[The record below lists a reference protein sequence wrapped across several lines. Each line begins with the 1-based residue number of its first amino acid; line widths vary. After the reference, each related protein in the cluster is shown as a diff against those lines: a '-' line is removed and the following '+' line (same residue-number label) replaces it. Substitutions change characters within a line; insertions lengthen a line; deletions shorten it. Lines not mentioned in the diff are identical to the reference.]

1 MANITRTDVD
11 ALIETQVASEIFE
24 GVVKESKALSMFKR
38 LPNMTSDK
46 TKIRILDT
54 LPVAYFV
61 DEATNNGRKNLTKM
75 AWDKK
80 FITAAE
86 LAVIVPI
93 KENVLNDTSID
104 IWAEVKPRIVEAF
117 GKKIDNAIF
126 NGVDKPADW
135 RTGLIPS
142 IIAAGAEVTETG
154 KLYSDIND
162 VMTKV
167 EESGYNVSG
176 LLGGVG
182 LKGKFRMMTDETG
195 QPLNTTEIG
204 SLKREYLDNGAWDK
218 SLSTLIAG
226 DFSQAVYSIRQDITY
241 KVLTEAVIQDPAD
254 GTILYNLAQDD
265 MVALRVVMR
274 LGWEIPNP
282 VNALNET
289 ETRFPFASLKPASD
303 TPTEPETPGENE
315 PEVPEEQTEL

>member
-1 MANITRTDVD
+1 MGKGIDKTNVE
-11 ALIETQVASEIFE
+11 ALIDTQVANEIFE
-24 GVVKESKALSMFKR
+24 GVVRESKALSMFRR

-46 TKIRILDT
+46 TKLRVLDS
-54 LPVAYFV
+54 LPIAYFV
-61 DEATNNGRKNLTKM
+61 DESTNNGRKNLTKM

-80 FITAAE
+80 YINAAE

-104 IWAEVKPRIVEAF
+104 IWSEVKPRIVEAF

-126 NGVDKPADW
+126 NGTDKPADW
-135 RTGLIPS
+135 RAGLIPS
-142 IIAAGAEVTETG
+142 IVTAGAEVTEG
-154 KLYSDIND
+154 DNLYSDIND

-167 EESGYNVSG
+167 EESGYNVTG

-182 LKGKFRMMTDETG
+182 LKGKFRMLTDTTG
-195 QPLNTTEIG
+195 QPIKGTEID
-204 SLKREYLDNGAWDK
+204 SLPKAFLDNGAWDK
-218 SLSTLIAG
+218 TKSILIAG
-226 DFSQAVYSIRQDITY
+226 DFSQAVYAIRQDVTY
-241 KVLTEAVIQDPAD
+241 KVLTEAVIQDPSSGD
-254 GTILYNLAQDD
+254 ILYNLAQDD

-289 ETRFPFASLKPASD
+289 AKRFPFANLKPKA
-303 TPTEPETPGENE
+303 
-315 PEVPEEQTEL
+315 VPSL

>member
-1 MANITRTDVD
+1 MGKGIDKTNVE
-11 ALIETQVASEIFE
+11 ALIDTQVANEIFE
-24 GVVKESKALSMFKR
+24 GVVRESKALSMFRR

-46 TKIRILDT
+46 TKLRVLDS
-54 LPVAYFV
+54 LPIAYFV
-61 DEATNNGRKNLTKM
+61 DESTNNGRKNLTKM

-80 FITAAE
+80 YINAAE

-104 IWAEVKPRIVEAF
+104 IWSEVKPRIVEAF

-126 NGVDKPADW
+126 NGTDKPADW
-135 RTGLIPS
+135 RAGLIPS
-142 IIAAGAEVTETG
+142 IVTAGAEVTEG
-154 KLYSDIND
+154 DNLYSDIND

-167 EESGYNVSG
+167 EESGYNVTG

-182 LKGKFRMMTDETG
+182 LKGKFRMLTDTTG
-195 QPLNTTEIG
+195 QPIKGTEID
-204 SLKREYLDNGAWDK
+204 SLPKAFLDNGAWDK
-218 SLSTLIAG
+218 TKSVLIAG
-226 DFSQAVYSIRQDITY
+226 DFSQAVYAIRQDVTY
-241 KVLTEAVIQDPAD
+241 KVLTEAVIQDPSTGD
-254 GTILYNLAQDD
+254 ILYNLAQDD

-289 ETRFPFASLKPASD
+289 ATRFPFANLKPKAVAS
-303 TPTEPETPGENE
+303 
-315 PEVPEEQTEL
+315 L

>member
-1 MANITRTDVD
+1 MPTVSGITRTDVD
-11 ALIETQVASEIFE
+11 SLIETQVASEIFE
-24 GVVKESKALSMFKR
+24 GVVKESKALSMFRR

-46 TKIRILDT
+46 TKLRVLDS
-54 LPVAYFV
+54 LPIAYFV
-61 DEATNNGRKNLTKM
+61 DETNNNGRKNITKM

-80 FITAAE
+80 YINAAE

-93 KENVLNDTSID
+93 KENLLNDADID

-135 RTGLIPS
+135 RKGLVPS
-142 IIAAGAEVTETG
+142 IQEAGAVIEETG
-154 KLYSDIND
+154 HLYSDIND
-162 VMTKV
+162 TMTKV
-167 EESGYNVSG
+167 EESGYDVTG
-176 LLGGVG
+176 ILGGVG
-182 LKGKFRMMTDETG
+182 LKGKFRMMTDTTG

-204 SLKREYLDNGAWDK
+204 SLQRAFLDNGAWDK
-218 SLSTLIAG
+218 EHVTLVAG
-226 DFSQAVYSIRQDITY
+226 DFSQAVYAMRQDITY
-241 KVLTEAVIQDPAD
+241 KVLTEAVIQDPTD
-254 GTILYNLAQDD
+254 GSILYNLAQDD

-289 ETRFPFASLKPASD
+289 EARFPFASL
-303 TPTEPETPGENE
+303 
-315 PEVPEEQTEL
+315 VPEGSVSL

>member
-1 MANITRTDVD
+1 MANITRTDAD

-24 GVVKESKALSMFKR
+24 GVVKGSKALSMFKR

-46 TKIRILDT
+46 TKIRVLDT

-61 DEATNNGRKNLTKM
+61 DESKNNGRKNLTKM
-75 AWDKK
+75 AWESKY
-80 FITAAE
+80 INAAE

-93 KENVLNDTSID
+93 KENVLNDSSID
-104 IWAEVKPRIVEAF
+104 IWAEVRPRIEEAF
-117 GKKIDNAIF
+117 AKKIDNAIF

-135 RTGLIPS
+135 REGLIPS
-142 IIAAGAEVTETG
+142 IIAAGKEVDETG
-154 KLYSDIND
+154 ELYSDINE

-182 LKGKFRMMTDETG
+182 LKGKFRMMTDKNG
-195 QPLNTTEIG
+195 QPLNATEIG
-204 SLKREYLDNGAWDK
+204 SLTRNYLDNGAWDK
-218 SLSTLIAG
+218 TKSVLVAG
-226 DFSQAVYSIRQDITY
+226 DFNQAVYSIRQDITY
-241 KVLTEAVIQDPAD
+241 KVLTEAVIQDPSD
-254 GTILYNLAQDD
+254 GSILYNLAQDD

-282 VNALNET
+282 VNAVDGT
-289 ETRFPFASLKPASD
+289 ETRFPFASLKPESS
-303 TPTEPETPGENE
+303 
-315 PEVPEEQTEL
+315 L